1 MRYLVRIVDSRF
13 NPGPVDPMEG
23 PEMLKAIITCG
34 VVTIP
39 LLLAAPNIEA
49 KEPDALAGRYTFNWK
64 TAPIPKKCFK
74 IDNKLL
80 SEFRSKAY
88 ACDLTEK
95 SDSASGEAF
104 VQCTKTDDTAQYL
117 IFKKAE
123 SCEKERR
130 TQEANGDG

>member
-1 MRYLVRIVDSRF
+1 
-13 NPGPVDPMEG
+13 
-23 PEMLKAIITCG
+23 MLKAIITCG

-64 TAPIPKKCFK
+64 TAPIPKKCLK